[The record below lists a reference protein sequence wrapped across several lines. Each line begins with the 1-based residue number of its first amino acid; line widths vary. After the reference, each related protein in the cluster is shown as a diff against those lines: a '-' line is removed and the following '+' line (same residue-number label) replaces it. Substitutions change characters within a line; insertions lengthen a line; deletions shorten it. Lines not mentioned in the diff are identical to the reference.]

1 MTDKSPQ
8 AFRTISEVADEL
20 DLPQHV
26 LRFWETKFSQIRPMK
41 RSSGRRFYR
50 PEDVEL
56 VRAIRDLLYGQGYTI
71 RGVQKLLKEHGAREI
86 AGGAT
91 APPPPAPEE
100 DRSPQ
105 ERFPDDDEP
114 APVAAVAPPVTPDIV
129 AALRSLRDEVRACVQ
144 ILADARGDGG
154 SHV

>member
-56 VRAIRDLLYGQGYTI
+56 VRVIRELLYGQGYTI
-71 RGVQKLLKEHGAREI
+71 RGVQKLLKERGARGFVESAHASVASEQEDERLQEDA
-86 AGGAT
+86 AG
-91 APPPPAPEE
+91 PE
-100 DRSPQ
+100 
-105 ERFPDDDEP
+105 EP
-114 APVAAVAPPVTPDIV
+114 APQAERLAMSVVAE
-129 AALRSLRDEVRACVQ
+129 LRAMQDELLACAR
-144 ILADARGDGG
+144 ILEEARQPGA
-154 SHV
+154 

>member
-1 MTDKSPQ
+1 MSDKSPQ

-56 VRAIRDLLYGQGYTI
+56 VRVIRDLLYGQGYTI
-71 RGVQKLLKEHGAREI
+71 RGVQKLLKERGARGFVE
-86 AGGAT
+86 T
-91 APPPPAPEE
+91 ANAPLEPE
-100 DRSPQ
+100 
-105 ERFPDDDEP
+105 PDDELAFEDAVVPHEP
-114 APVAAVAPPVTPDIV
+114 ASQPERPAIAADIV
-129 AALRSLRDEVRACVQ
+129 AELHALRDEVLACAQ
-144 ILADARGDGG
+144 ILDEARRPG
-154 SHV
+154 S

>member
-1 MTDKSPQ
+1 MSDKSPQ

-56 VRAIRDLLYGQGYTI
+56 VRVIRDLLYGQGYTI
-71 RGVQKLLKEHGAREI
+71 RGVQKLLKERGARGFVESNI
-86 AGGAT
+86 S
-91 APPPPAPEE
+91 PASEPDGESSFEDSFVSEE
-100 DRSPQ
+100 AVSL
-105 ERFPDDDEP
+105 P
-114 APVAAVAPPVTPDIV
+114 AQAAVASDVV
-129 AALRSLRDEVRACVQ
+129 AELRAVHDDVLACLQ
-144 ILADARGDGG
+144 ILEDARRPA
-154 SHV
+154 V

>member
-1 MTDKSPQ
+1 MIDKSPQ

-71 RGVQKLLKEHGAREI
+71 RGVQKLLKERRAVEA
-86 AGGAT
+86 AGRS
-91 APPPPAPEE
+91 APPE
-100 DRSPQ
+100 
-105 ERFPDDDEP
+105 PDDDVSFEEEHVEEGEP
-114 APVAAVAPPVTPDIV
+114 ASQPGPAVAADIV
-129 AALRSLRDEVRACVQ
+129 GELRAMREDVVACLRMLEDTRRP
-144 ILADARGDGG
+144 AD
-154 SHV
+154 

>member
-8 AFRTISEVADEL
+8 AFRTISEVAEEL

-56 VRAIRDLLYGQGYTI
+56 VRVIRDLLYGQGYTI
-71 RGVQKLLKEHGAREI
+71 RGVQKLLKERGARGFVESNVS
-86 AGGAT
+86 
-91 APPPPAPEE
+91 PAP
-100 DRSPQ
+100 Q
-105 ERFPDDDEP
+105 PDDKSSFEDTVALEEAESLP
-114 APVAAVAPPVTPDIV
+114 AQAAVASDVV
-129 AALRSLRDEVRACVQ
+129 AELRAMRDDVLACLQ
-144 ILADARGDGG
+144 ILQDARRPAA
-154 SHV
+154 